1 MSDPNRPREN
11 HLKGKFKGLLD
22 YLMGADRPNDER
34 PGGSRLTG
42 TPQLTGEGTPPVC
55 LQCANSLA
63 LIFCISGIPECNAR
77 SSRLRYEGFK
87 ILCGSKCVSCD
98 NSFDGLKY

>member
-22 YLMGADRPNDER
+22 YFMGADHPNDER
-34 PGGSRLTG
+34 SRFTG
-42 TPQLTGEGTPPVC
+42 TPQLTGEGTPLVC

-63 LIFCISGIPECNAR
+63 LILCISGIPECNAR
-77 SSRLRYEGFK
+77 SSRLRYEGFN